1 MTDTHSY
8 ASSLHQSNT
17 LYKESTE
24 TLQTNNSNS
33 NCGDD
38 DDRSAFDSRE
48 TTMAIQ
54 WKNGKL
60 GCVYYDHLFQ
70 TLYLMEDTP
79 ESTRFEFVRQ
89 LIDQIQP
96 CILLLTHDTFGSFET
111 LLELYECI
119 RVEKRSF
126 KEFDSRK
133 GRISLLNWYIHQS
146 TSQDFHSRSQAAE
159 DYSNNNNNDDD
170 DDDDSK
176 RTQAMIRLTGLINPQ
191 SHITIGCAGALLS
204 YLQQIEDC
212 AYSTTSSGSRL
223 YPLSLKTFTNKLC
236 VQINAET
243 SKSLSLFEKDTHPNM
258 HQKRGK
264 EGFSL
269 FGVLDQTVTPL
280 GHHLLRQWL
289 QRPSLDISLIN
300 TRHLSVEYF
309 SGHGRAEMVKE
320 LVGYL
325 GNIKNVARLLANI
338 REHRATH
345 NEWNQ
350 LLNFAYYGIRINGL
364 FKHSPQL
371 PIISKIQAID
381 KHLLRT
387 LGTDINDTIDFG
399 QSSTENRVVVNT
411 RINKDLDL
419 LKKKYEALDDYLLS
433 ITQDMSADMPIGIGA
448 MLNVVYFPQLGF
460 LVTLPY
466 TITSY
471 PKDFELQFTTGE
483 NLYFKNPKTKELDQD
498 IGDVHA
504 MMIDKE
510 VEIIQALSERTIEA
524 KQMLLETAEI
534 LAELDCLVSLGLVAR
549 QNNYVKPEMTNE
561 DKLCII
567 QGRHPIQE
575 LWVDRFIPND
585 TRLRQAS
592 FSAEQQSTIDQDGV
606 GPGKVM
612 VLSGANYSGK
622 SVYLKQVALITFMA
636 HIGSFVPASH
646 ATIGLTDRI
655 FTRIQTSETIS
666 QVQSAFSYDLQQLLQ
681 AITYSTSHSLVII
694 DEFGKGTSSSDGIGL
709 FCAVL
714 EEFLSK
720 KARCPKVIASTHF
733 HEIISRQL
741 LRPDGS
747 IGFYTT
753 QIIINQQTNGS
764 ESEPCETDR
773 VKDIVFLYQIVPGV
787 GLSGSYGAW
796 CASLAGIPPKT
807 VNRGVALY
815 LSDRFGSQQPIEPL
829 ESEREFGIFKQ
840 LEDYSEEFLMIPV
853 RKDSQGLTQHRD
865 LIKSISDLFSI
876 NQE

>member
-1 MTDTHSY
+1 
-8 ASSLHQSNT
+8 
-17 LYKESTE
+17 
-24 TLQTNNSNS
+24 
-33 NCGDD
+33 
-38 DDRSAFDSRE
+38 
-48 TTMAIQ
+48 MAIQ

-89 LIDQIQP
+89 
-96 CILLLTHDTFGSFET
+96 
-111 LLELYECI
+111 YECI

-223 YPLSLKTFTNKLC
+223 YPLSLKTFTNISMILSKLC

-504 MMIDKE
+504 MMIGK
-510 VEIIQALSERTIEA
+510 
-524 KQMLLETAEI
+524 
-534 LAELDCLVSLGLVAR
+534 
-549 QNNYVKPEMTNE
+549 
-561 DKLCII
+561 
-567 QGRHPIQE
+567 HPIQE

-666 QVQSAFSYDLQQLLQ
+666 QARLQVQSAFSYDLQQLLQ

-807 VNRGVALY
+807 VNRDKKESKGDNLIFTGVALY